1 MNNIYDM
8 FISYETYI
16 NLFSALSMFLALFL
30 STDDDNAT
38 PLDLFLGGLTFVAFS
53 LLVLN
58 TMVNITAKGF

>member
-8 FISYETYI
+8 FINYETYI

-30 STDDDNAT
+30 STDNAK
-38 PLDLFLGGLTFVAFS
+38 PSRLDLALAGLTFLSFS

-58 TMVNITAKGF
+58 TMVNIIEKGF